1 MSMDEKNGVFLSS
14 FTNGSNDPNQME
26 GKISSSKKISE
37 GSSCED
43 DADSSMRPVHTKFL
57 QQSQVEPIEPPLLL
71 LEDNGLEEVV
81 GENIVGDNIQFEAEL
96 DEGDR
101 ASDVEAER
109 QHRVHEEPIAY
120 LQLRRIGTDG
130 RSMKRRRINN

>member
-1 MSMDEKNGVFLSS
+1 MSMDEKNVVFLSA
-14 FTNGSNDPNQME
+14 FTDGSNDPNHME
-26 GKISSSKKISE
+26 RNMTSSKKISE

-43 DADSSMRPVHTKFL
+43 DADSSMRPLHTQSL
-57 QQSQVEPIEPPLLL
+57 QQSNVEPIEPTLLIL
-71 LEDNGLEEVV
+71 QDNGLDEAV

-96 DEGDR
+96 DEGDT

-109 QHRVHEEPIAY
+109 LHRVHEEPIAY

-130 RSMKRRRINN
+130 RSMKRRRIDN

>member
-26 GKISSSKKISE
+26 GKITSSKKFSE

-43 DADSSMRPVHTKFL
+43 DADSSMHPVCTKLL
-57 QQSQVEPIEPPLLL
+57 QQSQPPLLL
-71 LEDNGLEEVV
+71 LEYNGLEEVV

-130 RSMKRRRINN
+130 RSMKRRRIDN